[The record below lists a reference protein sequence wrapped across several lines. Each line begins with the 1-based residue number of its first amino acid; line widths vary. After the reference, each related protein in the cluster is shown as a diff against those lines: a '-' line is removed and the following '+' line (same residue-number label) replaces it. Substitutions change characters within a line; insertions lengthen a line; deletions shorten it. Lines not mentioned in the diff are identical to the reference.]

1 MLRAVS
7 FSLAAVHASPLT
19 ESNGYTGRPMIRT
32 FRPIPLKKIKLVIFD
47 LDGTLIDSELD
58 LAAAVNAMLRHFGR
72 KELPIQ
78 VIGTYIGDG
87 APTLIRRAL
96 GDPAD
101 REFLQ
106 DALNYFLA
114 YYRDHKLDNTYPYK
128 GIKQALQQIGNG
140 ERFPRKLAILT
151 NKPVRASQAIV
162 AGLGLAEHFFQIY
175 GGNSFDT
182 KKPDPFGAN
191 TLMREAGTTADETVM
206 VGDSEVDILTARN
219 AGLWSVGVTYG
230 FAPQTLEQVPPDV
243 LVDSPAEL
251 AIALTISHVP
261 HAEEVRKK

>member
-1 MLRAVS
+1 
-7 FSLAAVHASPLT
+7 
-19 ESNGYTGRPMIRT
+19 MIRT

-72 KELPIQ
+72 LELPIQ

-114 YYRDHKLDNTYPYK
+114 YYRDHKLDSTYPYK
-128 GIKQALQQIGNG
+128 GIQQALQQIGNG
-140 ERFPRKLAILT
+140 GR
-151 NKPVRASQAIV
+151 
-162 AGLGLAEHFFQIY
+162 
-175 GGNSFDT
+175 
-182 KKPDPFGAN
+182 
-191 TLMREAGTTADETVM
+191 
-206 VGDSEVDILTARN
+206 
-219 AGLWSVGVTYG
+219 
-230 FAPQTLEQVPPDV
+230 
-243 LVDSPAEL
+243 SPAHSGG
-251 AIALTISHVP
+251 AHQ
-261 HAEEVRKK
+261 

>member
-1 MLRAVS
+1 
-7 FSLAAVHASPLT
+7 
-19 ESNGYTGRPMIRT
+19 MIRIV
-32 FRPIPLKKIKLVIFD
+32 RPIPLGKIKLVIFD

-58 LAAAVNAMLRHFGR
+58 LATSVNAMLRHYGR

-87 APTLIRRAL
+87 APMLIRRAL

-101 REFLQ
+101 GEFLQ

-128 GIKQALQQIGNG
+128 GIEKAVREIGGG
-140 ERFPRKLAILT
+140 ERKLAVLT
-151 NKPVRASQAIV
+151 NKPVRASQGIL
-162 AGLGLAEHFFQIY
+162 AGLGLAGSFFQVY
-175 GGNSFDT
+175 GGNSFET

-191 TLMREAGTTADETVM
+191 TLMREAGATAEETVM

-230 FAPQTLEQVPPDV
+230 FAPQSLQQVPPDV
-243 LVDSPAEL
+243 LVDTPAEL
-251 AIALTISHVP
+251 ARALTMSHVP
-261 HAEEVRKK
+261 EPEELQRK